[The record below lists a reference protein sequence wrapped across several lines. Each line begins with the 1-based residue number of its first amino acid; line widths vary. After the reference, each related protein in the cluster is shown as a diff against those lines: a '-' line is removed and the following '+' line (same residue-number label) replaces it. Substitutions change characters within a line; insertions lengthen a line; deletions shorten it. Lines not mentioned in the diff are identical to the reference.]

1 LPQSSNLQFQLIDLY
16 SYYTSTPYFK
26 VLYEHHFDVFF
37 TNKIPYVR
45 KLKLK
50 NVAGCRA
57 FHYNGNIYYAE
68 AFVGFENIL
77 NFFRVDYVFSLTK
90 LPNFVA
96 PSFVSNNF
104 FQPHSNYIL

>member
-1 LPQSSNLQFQLIDLY
+1 YQFLGLACQFLIFRQS
-16 SYYTSTPYFK
+16 
-26 VLYEHHFDVFF
+26 
-37 TNKIPYVR
+37 
-45 KLKLK
+45 LK

-90 LPNFVA
+90 PFPDNSFQLSFSLPVGINA
-96 PSFVSNNF
+96 SAE
-104 FQPHSNYIL
+104 